1 MKKTFEKIRNNSI
14 DILGTKDYNDSIDVK
29 ESNKNIILLD
39 ILKIKMR

>member
-14 DILGTKDYNDSIDVK
+14 DILGIKDYNDSIDVK